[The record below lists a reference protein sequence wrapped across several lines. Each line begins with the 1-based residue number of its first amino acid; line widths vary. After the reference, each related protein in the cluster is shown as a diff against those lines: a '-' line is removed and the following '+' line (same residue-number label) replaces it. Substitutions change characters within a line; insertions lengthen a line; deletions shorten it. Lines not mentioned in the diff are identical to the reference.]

1 MLLSEGNRVWHF
13 FPTRTEPQKLKFSF
27 LVSLKV
33 LISSNA
39 KLAYSTVLRQ
49 DSELQTSTFTLFQ
62 AWLYLI
68 RLLLNLKLA
77 SYLRLFSTIRFQMQ
91 VNKWKQTHKWL
102 PTSLTHP
109 NKPVIVRPPLMSNAQ
124 PGLHLDGWLEKDL
137 KWSRED
143 GFSGPTRDEI
153 YMVSWS
159 YSQRGFCHS
168 KSDHWTWKDLES

>member
-13 FPTRTEPQKLKFSF
+13 FPNQSRATKVEVLISCI
-27 LVSLKV
+27 VKV

-39 KLAYSTVLRQ
+39 KLAYSRVLRQ

-91 VNKWKQTHKWL
+91 LNK
-102 PTSLTHP
+102 
-109 NKPVIVRPPLMSNAQ
+109 
-124 PGLHLDGWLEKDL
+124 
-137 KWSRED
+137 
-143 GFSGPTRDEI
+143 
-153 YMVSWS
+153 
-159 YSQRGFCHS
+159 
-168 KSDHWTWKDLES
+168 